1 MDARQLTALVVDDDI
16 IVRMIYGKML
26 NRVGV
31 KNQVVENGKEAIDI
45 HCSGQSF
52 DLIFMDK
59 DMPVMNGI
67 EVIINSTFHTYST
80 ILQFFFLSFD

>member
-67 EVIINSTFHTYST
+67 EVIINST
-80 ILQFFFLSFD
+80 